1 RDGDPL
7 LLTAGEVCRTMRCAF
22 GEPKRRQRAVGSAIG
37 VADTCEAERHDEG
50 LSCSQRIPEVVALKH
65 ERDCPRSGRRE
76 CGLAH
81 APERSAEYADI
92 TGRRFLEAG
101 REMKERALPRAR
113 PAENRDEFAGLD
125 AQVETSKRDCLDLSG
140 AIDLED
146 VDALKCRPGT
156 G

>member
-1 RDGDPL
+1 
-7 LLTAGEVCRTMRCAF
+7 
-22 GEPKRRQRAVGSAIG
+22 
-37 VADTCEAERHDEG
+37 
-50 LSCSQRIPEVVALKH
+50 
-65 ERDCPRSGRRE
+65 
-76 CGLAH
+76 
-81 APERSAEYADI
+81 EYADI

-156 G
+156 GFRRCLRFSIEARHLHRKLSIIKRYASTLSTPLGVPRSTTACLPAPGT